1 MAQRRSEQAQC
12 RQRVFLRL
20 VTLDRQRFPSTH
32 VDNKSAIMKPSLL
45 VLIHLNDAS
54 RASIATAFDVVYA
67 PDAPRRDA
75 AIAAHGETIRA
86 VLTNGTTG
94 LSAAEIDRMPRLELV
109 SALGAGYEN
118 LAVDH
123 ARSRAIVL
131 VNGAGTN
138 DHCVADHAF
147 ALLLAVVRDVPQLDQ
162 ATRAGV
168 WRDTLPLRPNVSNRR
183 LGIVGL
189 GNIGEKVARR
199 GAGFDMEIGYHNR
212 KPREGSPLRYFDSV
226 AGLAQ
231 WCDFL
236 VVATPGGAGTRHL
249 IGAQELEA
257 LGPQGFVVNVS
268 RGSVVDTAALARAL
282 STAAI
287 AGAALDVY
295 EGEPHPPEALLRLR
309 NVVLTPHVGGR
320 SPEAITAS
328 VDNFL
333 DNARRHFAGEPV
345 LTPI

>member
-1 MAQRRSEQAQC
+1 
-12 RQRVFLRL
+12 
-20 VTLDRQRFPSTH
+20 
-32 VDNKSAIMKPSLL
+32 MKPSLL
-45 VLIHLNDAS
+45 VLISLKPTS
-54 RASIATAFDVVYA
+54 RVSVEAAFDAIHA
-67 PDAPRRDA
+67 PDAAQRAA
-75 AIAAHGETIRA
+75 AIAAHGKTIRA

-94 LSAAEIDRMPRLELV
+94 LTAAEIDQLPQLELV

-123 ARSRAIVL
+123 ARERGIVL
-131 VNGAGTN
+131 VNGSGTN
-138 DHCVADHAF
+138 ADCVADHAF

-162 ATRAGV
+162 ATRQGA
-168 WRDTLPLRPNVSNRR
+168 WRETLPMRPNVSGKR
-183 LGIVGL
+183 LGIAGL
-189 GNIGEKVARR
+189 GHIGAKVAQR
-199 GAGFDMEIGYHNR
+199 GAGFGMEIGYHNR

-226 AGLAQ
+226 ERLAQ

-249 IGAQELEA
+249 IGRTVLNA
-257 LGPQGFVVNVS
+257 LGPEGFVVNVS
-268 RGSVVDTAALARAL
+268 RGSVVDTAALAEAL
-282 STAAI
+282 TAGTI

-295 EGEPHPPEALLRLR
+295 ESEPHPPEALLALR

-320 SPEAITAS
+320 SPEAIRAS

-333 DNARRHFAGEPV
+333 TNARRHFAGEAV

>member
-1 MAQRRSEQAQC
+1 
-12 RQRVFLRL
+12 
-20 VTLDRQRFPSTH
+20 
-32 VDNKSAIMKPSLL
+32 MKPILL
-45 VLIHLNDAS
+45 VLIQLGDAS
-54 RASIATAFDVVYA
+54 RASLAAAFDLVYA
-67 PDAPRRDA
+67 PEA
-75 AIAAHGETIRA
+75 AQRPAALDAHGETIRA

-94 LSAAEIDRMPRLELV
+94 LAAADIDRMPQLELV

-118 LAVDH
+118 IPVDH
-123 ARSRAIVL
+123 ARERGIVL

-162 ATRAGV
+162 ATRQGI
-168 WRDTLPLRPNVSNRR
+168 WRDTLAMRPNVSGKR

-199 GAGFDMEIGYHNR
+199 GAGFDMTVGYHNR

-226 AGLAQ
+226 TGLAQ

-236 VVATPGGAGTRHL
+236 VVATPGGPGTQHL
-249 IGAQELEA
+249 IGREVLEA

-268 RGSVVDTAALARAL
+268 RGSVVDTAALAQAL
-282 STAAI
+282 SANTI
-287 AGAALDVY
+287 AGAGLDVY
-295 EGEPHPPEALLRLR
+295 EGEPHPPEALLTLR

-320 SPEAITAS
+320 SPETITAS

-333 DNARRHFAGEPV
+333 SNAQRHFAGEPV

>member
-1 MAQRRSEQAQC
+1 
-12 RQRVFLRL
+12 
-20 VTLDRQRFPSTH
+20 
-32 VDNKSAIMKPSLL
+32 MKPSLL
-45 VLIHLNDAS
+45 VLIPLDDAS
-54 RASIATAFDVVYA
+54 CASVEAAFEVVYA
-67 PDAPRRDA
+67 PDSAARAA
-75 AIAAHGETIRA
+75 AIAQRGDTMRA

-94 LSAAEIDRMPRLELV
+94 LTAAEIDRMPRLEFV
-109 SALGAGYEN
+109 SALGAGFEN

-123 ARSRAIVL
+123 ARARDIVL

-162 ATRAGV
+162 ATREGV
-168 WRDTLPLRPNVSNRR
+168 WRDTLPLRPNVSGKR

-189 GNIGEKVARR
+189 GKIGEKIARR

-212 KPREGSPLRYFDSV
+212 KPREGSALRYFDSLE
-226 AGLAQ
+226 GLAR

-249 IGAQELEA
+249 IGKTVLAA
-257 LGPQGFVVNVS
+257 LGAHGFVVNVS
-268 RGSVVDTAALARAL
+268 RGSVVDTTALAEAL
-282 STAAI
+282 AAGVI
-287 AGAALDVY
+287 AGAGLDVY
-295 EGEPHPPEALLRLR
+295 EGEPHPPEALLTLH

-320 SPEAITAS
+320 SPEAIAAS

-333 DNARRHFAGEPV
+333 ANAGRHFAGDTV

>member
-1 MAQRRSEQAQC
+1 
-12 RQRVFLRL
+12 
-20 VTLDRQRFPSTH
+20 
-32 VDNKSAIMKPSLL
+32 MKPSLL
-45 VLIHLNDAS
+45 VLIPLNDAS
-54 RASIATAFDVVYA
+54 RANVEAAFEVVYA
-67 PDAPRRDA
+67 PDAAGRAA
-75 AIAAHGETIRA
+75 AIAQRGDAIRA

-94 LSAAEIDRMPRLELV
+94 LTAAEIDRMPQLEFV
-109 SALGAGYEN
+109 SALGAGFEN
-118 LAVDH
+118 LAIDH
-123 ARSRAIVL
+123 ARARDIVL

-162 ATRAGV
+162 ATRAGA
-168 WRDTLPLRPNVSNRR
+168 WRDTLPMRPNVSGKR

-212 KPREGSPLRYFDSV
+212 KPREGSALRYFDSLE
-226 AGLAQ
+226 GLAR

-249 IGAQELEA
+249 IGKTVLEA
-257 LGPQGFVVNVS
+257 LGADGFVVNVS
-268 RGSVVDTAALARAL
+268 RGSVVDTAALAEAL
-282 STAAI
+282 AAGVI

-295 EGEPHPPEALLRLR
+295 ESEPHPPEALLALR

-333 DNARRHFAGEPV
+333 ANASRHFAGDAV

>member
-1 MAQRRSEQAQC
+1 
-12 RQRVFLRL
+12 
-20 VTLDRQRFPSTH
+20 
-32 VDNKSAIMKPSLL
+32 MKPSLL
-45 VLIHLNDAS
+45 VLIPLQGAS
-54 RASIATAFDVVYA
+54 RTGIEAAFNVVYA
-67 PDAPRRDA
+67 PDATQRAA
-75 AIAAHGETIRA
+75 AIGAHGETIRA

-94 LSAAEIDRMPRLELV
+94 LTTAEIDRMPQLEFV

-123 ARSRAIVL
+123 ARSRGIVL

-147 ALLLAVVRDVPQLDQ
+147 ALLLAVVRDVPHLDQ
-162 ATRAGV
+162 ATREGA
-168 WRDTLPLRPNVSNRR
+168 WRDTLPMRPNVSGKR

-199 GAGFDMEIGYHNR
+199 GAGFEMEIGYHNR
-212 KPREGSPLRYFDSV
+212 KPREGSPLRYFDSL
-226 AGLAQ
+226 LALAR

-236 VVATPGGAGTRHL
+236 VVATPGGAGTRHM
-249 IGAQELEA
+249 IGRAVLDA
-257 LGPQGFVVNVS
+257 LGPDGFVVNVS
-268 RGSVVDTAALARAL
+268 RGSVVDTAALADAL
-282 STAAI
+282 AAGAI
-287 AGAALDVY
+287 AGAGLDVY
-295 EGEPHPPEALLRLR
+295 EGEPHLPEALRTLR

-333 DNARRHFAGEPV
+333 ANAKRHFAGEAV

>member
-1 MAQRRSEQAQC
+1 
-12 RQRVFLRL
+12 
-20 VTLDRQRFPSTH
+20 
-32 VDNKSAIMKPSLL
+32 MKPSLL

-54 RASIATAFDVVYA
+54 RAKIEAAFEVVYA
-67 PDAPRRDA
+67 PDAA
-75 AIAAHGETIRA
+75 ARAAALDAHGKTIRA

-94 LSAAEIDRMPRLELV
+94 LAAADIDRMPQLELL

-123 ARSRAIVL
+123 ARSRGIVL

-162 ATRAGV
+162 ATREGV
-168 WRDTLPLRPNVSNRR
+168 WRDTLPMRPNVSGKR

-199 GAGFDMEIGYHNR
+199 GAGFEMEIGYHNR
-212 KPREGSPLRYFDSV
+212 KPREGLPHQYFDSV
-226 AGLAQ
+226 EGLAR
-231 WCDFL
+231 WSDFL
-236 VVATPGGAGTRHL
+236 IVATPGGAGTRHL
-249 IGAQELEA
+249 IDEAVFEA
-257 LGPQGFVVNVS
+257 LGPHGFVVNVS
-268 RGSVVDTAALARAL
+268 RGSVLDTAALAHAL
-282 STAAI
+282 TAGTI

-295 EGEPHPPEALLRLR
+295 EGEPNPPGALLALR

-333 DNARRHFAGEPV
+333 SNVRRHFAGEPV

>member
-1 MAQRRSEQAQC
+1 
-12 RQRVFLRL
+12 
-20 VTLDRQRFPSTH
+20 
-32 VDNKSAIMKPSLL
+32 MKPSLL
-45 VLIHLNDAS
+45 ILIHLNDAS
-54 RASIATAFDVVYA
+54 RANIEAVFDVVYV
-67 PDAPRRDA
+67 PDTGQHDA
-75 AIAAHGETIRA
+75 AIAMHGETIRA
-86 VLTNGTTG
+86 VLTNGTIG
-94 LSAAEIDRMPRLELV
+94 LSAAAIDRMPQLELV

-123 ARSRAIVL
+123 ARARGIVL

-162 ATRAGV
+162 ATRKGV
-168 WRDTLPLRPNVSNRR
+168 WRDALPLQPNVSHKR

-189 GNIGEKVARR
+189 GHIGEKIARR

-212 KPREGSPLRYFDSV
+212 QPREGSPLRYFDSV
-226 AGLAQ
+226 QALAQ
-231 WCDFL
+231 WCDLL

-249 IGAQELEA
+249 IDASVLDA

-282 STAAI
+282 TSGTI
-287 AGAALDVY
+287 AGAGLDVY
-295 EGEPHPPEALLRLR
+295 EGEPQPPEALLALR

-333 DNARRHFAGEPV
+333 INARRHFAGEPV